1 MGNEQRIIFDPFS
14 LDLVNECLW
23 QGSKAIKLRP
33 KAFAVLN
40 YLLARP
46 GQLVTKE
53 ELLNSIWPET
63 FVSDAVLKVTI
74 RQLREALDDDPKSP
88 RFIETAH
95 RRGYRFIGQIAESEQ
110 VTPNQEVGSVRTIPS
125 SHLPAEDSPWGFV
138 GRDEALTRMRSWLQ
152 KMLEGERQIIFV
164 TGEAGIG
171 KTALVDTFVRSIAS
185 DRRIRIGRGQCLEQ
199 YGTGEA
205 YLPLLEAIGRLC
217 REQAHVVDV
226 LHAHAPMWLLQMPS
240 LVSASDRELL
250 NRGISGAT
258 RERMLREIG
267 EALEAL
273 TSEQPLVLILE
284 DLHWSDYSTLD
295 LISYLAT
302 QRQPAHLMLIGTYRT
317 AELIVSGHPLKAVK
331 QELLAKQQCEEL
343 PLQYLNEDA
352 VGKYLSIR
360 FPGNRFPDG
369 LARLIHERT
378 EGNPLFMVN
387 AVDFLVAEGLIV
399 EHETRWELVVEN
411 EKVEVG
417 VPDSIKQMIEKQ
429 LDHLDAEKQRT
440 LEAASVAGAEF
451 STLAVVAGLGEDR
464 ALVEARCDEL
474 ARRHQFIQDRG
485 VQELPN
491 GEASTRYGFI
501 HALYQNILYERISAS
516 RLVQLHRRIGERG
529 EDVYGENAGE
539 IAAELAMHFDRGRD
553 YKRAAKHFQQAADN
567 AIRRFA
573 YREAVGLARRGLELL
588 RKLPDTAE
596 RAEQELLMQL
606 TLGVPLIATEGYAAP
621 DVGSVYLKARELCQQ
636 LGGTADV
643 SEVLWGLRTYHTLR
657 AEFATAREIA
667 EEFLRLAERLSYPGL
682 AMRGHWAME
691 IIFFH
696 LGEFTLAL
704 EHYEK
709 ALSFYDPKHYL
720 DDAFLYVQNPGVAMR
735 CFAAWSLWF
744 LGQPQ
749 QALERIQE
757 ALRLARELSEPHG
770 LAQALFFAAVLHQ
783 LRREERKAQ
792 ENAEAAIAVSRE
804 HGLALYQAM
813 STATRG
819 WALILQE
826 RQEEGIQQMGE
837 GLAAHRLTGA
847 EVILPH
853 FLAVLVEAFAKTRQ
867 VDEGLRVLEEALA
880 VVHRNGERYYLAEL
894 YRIKGDLILLQAT
907 DRGLSRA
914 ARSGVPVLEARRSD
928 VAGAEACFHQ
938 SIKIARQQKAKSWE
952 LRAGM
957 SLARLYQDQN
967 KRAEAH
973 GLLEPI
979 YNKFTEGFDTA
990 DLREAKALLDELS
1003 KSGADMNR
1011 RRPNL
1016 N

>member
-63 FVSDAVLKVTI
+63 FVSDAVLKVMI

-125 SHLPAEDSPWGFV
+125 SHLPAEDSSWGFV

-399 EHETRWELVVEN
+399 EHETRWELVVEI

-621 DVGSVYLKARELCQQ
+621 DVGSVYLKARELCEQ
-636 LGGTADV
+636 LGGTADL

-709 ALSFYDPKHYL
+709 ALSFYDPTHYL

-770 LAQALFFAAVLHQ
+770 LAQALFFAAILHQ

-826 RQEEGIQQMGE
+826 RQEEAIEQMGE
-837 GLAAHRLTGA
+837 GLTDHRLAGA
-847 EVILPH
+847 EVLLPH
-853 FLAVLVEAFAKTRQ
+853 FLALLVEAFAKTGQ
-867 VDEGLRVLEEALA
+867 VEEGLRILEEALA

-957 SLARLYQDQN
+957 SLARLYQNQN